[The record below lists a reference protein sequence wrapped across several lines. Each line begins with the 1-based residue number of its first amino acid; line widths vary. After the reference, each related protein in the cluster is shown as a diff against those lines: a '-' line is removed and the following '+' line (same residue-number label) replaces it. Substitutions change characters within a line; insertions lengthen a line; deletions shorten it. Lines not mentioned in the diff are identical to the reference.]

1 MTRRGAFITSVGDL
15 LASWNLPHATG
26 RVYGLLL
33 IREEPVSL
41 DAIAAELELSK
52 GAVSTAVRQLDSWGL
67 ARVIPQPGSRR
78 LLIEATAGIE
88 SLLEASHARARTL
101 IAALRDGED
110 LVNPGPAQD
119 RLHDV
124 IALFAGY
131 VDVGS
136 QMLSSCRRQGL
147 GSGPREAGPAGGAG
161 EQSSHP

>member
-1 MTRRGAFITSVGDL
+1 MSATRRHSFITSVGDL

-33 IREEPVSL
+33 VTEEAASL
-41 DAIAAELELSK
+41 DAIAAELGLSK

-88 SLLEASHARARTL
+88 SLLAASHARARTL

-110 LVNPGPAQD
+110 LVEPGPAQE
-119 RLHDV
+119 RLRDV
-124 IALFAGY
+124 IGLFSGY
-131 VDVGS
+131 VDVGD
-136 QMLSSCRRQGL
+136 QMLSTSRRQRR
-147 GSGPREAGPAGGAG
+147 GPGARD
-161 EQSSHP
+161 PRP

>member
-1 MTRRGAFITSVGDL
+1 MSTTRRRAFITSVGDL

-33 IREEPVSL
+33 ITEEPVSL
-41 DAIAAELELSK
+41 DTIAAELELSK

-67 ARVIPQPGSRR
+67 VRVIPQPGSRR
-78 LLIEATAGIE
+78 LLIEATGGIE
-88 SLLEASHARARTL
+88 SLLEASRARARTL

-110 LVNPGPAQD
+110 LVPPGPAQD

-124 IALFAGY
+124 IALFTSY

-136 QMLSSCRRQGL
+136 QMLSTCRRQQL
-147 GSGPREAGPAGGAG
+147 GPDPRDAPPQGT
-161 EQSSHP
+161 

>member
-1 MTRRGAFITSVGDL
+1 MSAAGRRAFITSVGDL

-33 IREEPVSL
+33 VTEEATSL
-41 DAIAAELELSK
+41 DVIAAELQLSK

-67 ARVIPQPGSRR
+67 AKVIPQPGSRR
-78 LLIEATAGIE
+78 LLVEATGGIE

-101 IAALRDGED
+101 IAALRDGEA

-119 RLHDV
+119 RLRDV
-124 IALFAGY
+124 IGLFAGY

-136 QMLSSCRRQGL
+136 QMLERYRS
-147 GSGPREAGPAGGAG
+147 
-161 EQSSHP
+161 

>member
-1 MTRRGAFITSVGDL
+1 MSATRRRAFVTSVGDL

-33 IREEPVSL
+33 VTEEPTSL

-67 ARVIPQPGSRR
+67 AKVIPQPGSRR
-78 LLIEATAGIE
+78 LLVEATGGIE

-101 IAALRDGED
+101 IAALRDGET

-119 RLHDV
+119 RLRDV
-124 IALFAGY
+124 IGLFAGY
-131 VDVGS
+131 VDIGN
-136 QMLSSCRRQGL
+136 QILGRHRR
-147 GSGPREAGPAGGAG
+147 
-161 EQSSHP
+161 

>member
-1 MTRRGAFITSVGDL
+1 MSEARRRAFITSVGDL

-33 IREEPVSL
+33 VTEEPASL

-52 GAVSTAVRQLDSWGL
+52 GAVSTSVRQLDSWGL

-78 LLIEATAGIE
+78 LLVEATAGIE
-88 SLLEASHARARTL
+88 TLLEASHARARTL

-124 IALFAGY
+124 IGLFAGY
-131 VDVGS
+131 VDVGE
-136 QMLSSCRRQGL
+136 QMLSRSRVEERGN
-147 GSGPREAGPAGGAG
+147 SRWRPE
-161 EQSSHP
+161 